1 MARLH
6 HSISAP
12 QRRVAITKGFT
23 LVELLVVIAII
34 GTLIGLLLPAVQSAR
49 ESARRSSCINN
60 IKQLALAVHNYH
72 SAYQR
77 FPPGANTDRELTS
90 SSCFT
95 ARIDGGTA
103 ANTDAKAPWSVLILP
118 FLDDQARY
126 DSYTIGGSFAC
137 LNANNPV
144 PTNFSKQFQANGGFK
159 CPSDPAS
166 SDGSSC
172 HTNYFACQGGGTTS
186 DRVCAASRGIAYD
199 NGIFFNNSRTKIK
212 DLIDGTTY
220 VILLG
225 ETRYC
230 SNRTAMPTAYASWD
244 SSYRA
249 APSYSGPF
257 NVCATESAINSTNR
271 SGYKDNYF
279 YLYEPA
285 TTTFASEHAGRGAA
299 FAMADGSVT
308 FISETVGLTVYRNLG
323 KRASGAPKQGFQ

>member
-1 MARLH
+1 MG
-6 HSISAP
+6 HSFIAAN
-12 QRRVAITKGFT
+12 RCHRATKGFT

-34 GTLIGLLLPAVQSAR
+34 GVLIGLLLPAVQAAR
-49 ESARRSSCINN
+49 ESARRSSCVNN

-95 ARIDGGTA
+95 TRIDGGSGT
-103 ANTDAKAPWSVLILP
+103 NNDAKAPWSVLILP

-126 DSYTIGGSFAC
+126 DSYTIEGSFAC
-137 LNANNPV
+137 LNSNNPV
-144 PTNFSKQFQANGGFK
+144 PTNFSKQFKANGGFK

-172 HTNYFACQGGGTTS
+172 HTNFFACQGGGTTS
-186 DRVCAASRGIAYD
+186 DRVCAADRGIAFD
-199 NGIFFNNSRTKIK
+199 NGIFFNNSRTQIK
-212 DLIDGTTY
+212 DLTDGTAY

-230 SNRTAMPTAYASWD
+230 PNRSAMPTAYASWD
-244 SSYRA
+244 STYRA
-249 APSYSGPF
+249 TPSFSGPF

-271 SGYKDNYF
+271 SGYKDNYA
-279 YLYEPA
+279 YLYIPA
-285 TTTFASEHAGRGAA
+285 TTTFGSEHTGRGAA

-308 FISETVGLTVYRNLG
+308 FLTETVGLTIYRNLG
-323 KRASGAPKQGFQ
+323 KRASGQPKNGLQ